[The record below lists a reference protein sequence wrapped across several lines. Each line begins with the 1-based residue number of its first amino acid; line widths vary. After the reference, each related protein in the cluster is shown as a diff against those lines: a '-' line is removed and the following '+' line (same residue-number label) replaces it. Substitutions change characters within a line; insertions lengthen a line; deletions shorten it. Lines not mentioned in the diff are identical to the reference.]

1 MICNDLELPFLVTP
15 QGALVSVV
23 TFRAE
28 DRAFK
33 TTHCCSHTLQKP
45 SISPGLVIIII
56 IIIIIFIIIVYAAE
70 VADKA
75 NINGRGRV

>member
-33 TTHCCSHTLQKP
+33 STHCCSHTLQKP
-45 SISPGLVIIII
+45 SISPGLVIM
-56 IIIIIFIIIVYAAE
+56 IIIFIFIVYTAE

>member
-56 IIIIIFIIIVYAAE
+56 IFIIILYTAE